1 MKISGMGSKRTATKT
16 RRANQR
22 FESWSVEIELF
33 GYLGRQEFK
42 KHKEGWNES
51 QAEHQNTILKVQC
64 KVKCK
69 HLAHG
74 KCQRW

>member
-22 FESWSVEIELF
+22 FESWSVEVELF

-42 KHKEGWNES
+42 SIKKAGMRVR
-51 QAEHQNTILKVQC
+51 QNTKIPF
-64 KVKCK
+64 
-69 HLAHG
+69 
-74 KCQRW
+74 